1 MKKGDE
7 SKRKIIEAGA
17 RVFDKKGYENA
28 SLQDVLNETNMSKG
42 GFYHYFSTKLDLLR
56 DIYSLRVEH
65 WYSESME
72 KIQATAKGPLQKLRM
87 ALSMLNMLE
96 KNSPR
101 LPVVLSKLH
110 MADEDS
116 TVKAMIRDLT
126 VEQIAPFIE
135 RILSEGNEEGVFF
148 VKRTKETAIIITLLA
163 LDINDESI
171 RTLTEGKADS
181 ESVEKT
187 IDLLVAYR
195 ESIETL
201 ISAPYA
207 SLSIFNAK
215 EMIANIRSV
224 YEE

>member
-56 DIYSLRVEH
+56 DIYSLRVEN
-65 WYSESME
+65 WYGETME
-72 KIQATAKGPLQKLRM
+72 KIQNVGKGALQKLKM
-87 ALSMLNMLE
+87 TLSMLNMLE
-96 KNSPR
+96 KSSPR

-110 MADEDS
+110 MADEDP
-116 TVKAMIRDLT
+116 TVKEMIRKLT
-126 VEQIAPFIE
+126 VEIVAPFIGK
-135 RILSEGNEEGVFF
+135 ILAEGNEQGVFF
-148 VKRTKETAIIITLLA
+148 VRRTEETAVIITLLA

-171 RTLTEGKADS
+171 KTLTEGKADS
-181 ESVEKT
+181 ESVERT

-201 ISAPYA
+201 VSAPYA

-224 YEE
+224 YEQ

>member
-56 DIYSLRVEH
+56 DIYSLRVES
-65 WYSESME
+65 WYNETME
-72 KIQATAKGPLQKLRM
+72 KIQSGGKGALQKLKM
-87 ALSMLNMLE
+87 TLSMLNMLE

-110 MADEDS
+110 MAEEDP
-116 TVKAMIRDLT
+116 TVKEMVRKLT
-126 VEQIAPFIE
+126 VETVAPFIG
-135 RILSEGNEEGVFF
+135 RILAEGNEQGVFF
-148 VKRTKETAIIITLLA
+148 VRRTEETAIIITLLS

-171 RTLTEGKADS
+171 KTLTEGRADS
-181 ESVEKT
+181 ASVEKT

-201 ISAPYA
+201 VSAPYA